1 MSSTPGVLELQ
12 RKLPVASVGT
22 GVYALLLLSI
32 GHFSIDLYA
41 GGLGGLHPRLVQKLG
56 LSLTQAGL
64 LGGLLIFSSSV
75 CQPLYGYL
83 ADRFHTRMF
92 TVLAPAVAGVFIS
105 MLGVAPS
112 YAWLLLLV
120 VLGGAGV
127 ASFHP
132 QASARVTHGVSVSR
146 GRWMAV
152 FISAGTLG
160 MALGPT
166 YFSWM
171 PAWLGMERLYWAAI
185 PGLLCTG
192 LLWFML
198 EVGPSPAQKRRF
210 DLGPLRDAWKPL
222 TLLYFCVFV
231 RSMIQ
236 VTYAQF
242 IPLYLNMERG
252 FAVTTANYV
261 LTAYLTFGAIG
272 GFLGGH
278 LSDKLGGRKVIMIS
292 FLGSM
297 PFLMLFFFS
306 TGALSIAGLMLGG
319 LVLLFTIPVNVVMA
333 QDLAPAQ
340 TGTVSALMMGF
351 AWGLAGM
358 IFIPLTGWLSD
369 LFTLQQTLAAL
380 ALFPIAGF
388 LLAWK
393 LPRTAHA

>member
-1 MSSTPGVLELQ
+1 MSSTQGVLQLDRE
-12 RKLPVASVGT
+12 LPVASART
-22 GVYALLLLSI
+22 GVFALLLLSI
-32 GHFSIDLYA
+32 GHFSIDMYA
-41 GGLGGLHPRLVQKLG
+41 GGLGGLHPRLVQNLG

-64 LGGLLIFSSSV
+64 LGGLLIFSSSL

-105 MLGVAPS
+105 LLGVAPS
-112 YAWLLLLV
+112 FGWLLLLV

-132 QASARVTHGVSVSR
+132 QASARVTHGVSAAR

-160 MALGPT
+160 MALGPA

-185 PGLLCTG
+185 PGLLCTA
-192 LLWFML
+192 LLWGAL
-198 EVGPSPAQKRRF
+198 KEGPAPLQKKRF
-210 DLGPLRDAWKPL
+210 DLGPLRAAWKPL

-242 IPLYLNMERG
+242 IPLYLHMERG
-252 FAVTTANYV
+252 YQVTTANYV
-261 LTAYLTFGAIG
+261 LSSYITFGALG

-297 PFLMLFFFS
+297 PCLALFFF
-306 TGALSIAGLMLGG
+306 TDGALSIAGLMLGG

-369 LFTLQQTLAAL
+369 VFTLQWTLAAL

-393 LPRTAHA
+393 LPRTAYG